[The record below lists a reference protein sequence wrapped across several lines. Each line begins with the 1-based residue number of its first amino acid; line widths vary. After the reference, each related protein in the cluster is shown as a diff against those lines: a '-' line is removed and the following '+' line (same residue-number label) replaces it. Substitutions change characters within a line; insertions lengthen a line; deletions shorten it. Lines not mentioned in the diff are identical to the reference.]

1 MIDRPVLFYDGE
13 CRFCRASARIVAS
26 LDRKGSIA
34 ILPFDD
40 PAAEALLAAVPP
52 ERRSDSMHLVQPDGW
67 VLSGGDALIEL
78 SRLLPGGGALASAAW
93 RNDLLRSAF
102 ANGYRFVADHRGQ
115 FSRMTP
121 DGPGPI
127 RRPST
132 IVDKSAPASA

>member
-13 CRFCRASARIVAS
+13 CRLCRASARAVAS

-34 ILPFDD
+34 MLPFDD
-40 PAAEALLAAVPP
+40 PAAEALLAPVPRD
-52 ERRSDSMHLVQPDGW
+52 RRGRSMHLVQPDGW

-78 SRLLPGGGALASAAW
+78 SRLLPGGDVLASAAW

-102 ANGYRFVADHRGQ
+102 GRGYQFIADHRGQ
-115 FSRMTP
+115 FSRVTP

-127 RRPST
+127 RRPT
-132 IVDKSAPASA
+132 GVVDKSAAAGA